1 MQFKNVFIL
10 ESIAVRHC
18 IRKHATQRGHVQ
30 QCTLCSMPVFHFNH
44 TLFLQFLFLIHSCVT
59 LLSPS
64 SLTDRITSCPTIH
77 SGFVLS
83 PALLPPLELC
93 SSHCGTEWKSLNPRK
108 FQCITTICSR
118 TRSGSSAFQ
127 LYVNR
132 PSTSIY
138 SNDKDKVLPAGQY
151 L

>member
-1 MQFKNVFIL
+1 MHTMQYASV
-10 ESIAVRHC
+10 S
-18 IRKHATQRGHVQ
+18 
-30 QCTLCSMPVFHFNH
+30 FNH
-44 TLFLQFLFLIHSCVT
+44 ALFLQFLFLIHSCVT

-64 SLTDRITSCPTIH
+64 SLTDRITSYPTIH

-83 PALLPPLELC
+83 PALLPP
-93 SSHCGTEWKSLNPRK
+93 
-108 FQCITTICSR
+108 
-118 TRSGSSAFQ
+118 SGIVFFALRNRMEIIESEEVSMHHNYLLAHSDSSAFQ

-138 SNDKDKVLPAGQY
+138 SNVKDKVLPAGQY